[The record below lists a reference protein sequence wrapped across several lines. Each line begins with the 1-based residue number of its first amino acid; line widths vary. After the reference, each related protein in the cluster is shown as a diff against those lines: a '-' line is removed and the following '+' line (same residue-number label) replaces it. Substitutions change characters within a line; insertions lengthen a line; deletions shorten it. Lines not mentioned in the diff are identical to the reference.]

1 MQWQLPVLLR
11 LRNNALVQSGDVSCI
26 LFEGVPM
33 YWWRARVER
42 MLREGSYEG
51 YVREYIRAFK
61 RTPDD
66 DKEFVANVSRRLQT
80 VERHFLDHRD
90 DFFEREGLLEK
101 LTVGELEAKYTS
113 EISTVR
119 WVDAISWAWA
129 RTVNESYTVYLAHP
143 AALELFNSLLLNFSS
158 EDVELFI
165 GWLVIQTLAPSV
177 SLKLRDLLFVN
188 TTVEQGPYSWLTLER
203 CLELTS
209 SLFGVSAWSPL
220 LRERVTL
227 QTRDGA
233 VLLLEAI
240 ENSLKARLKESDWMD
255 GQSVDIAQRT
265 IESMKSVAGHP
276 AEVESNA
283 VRYGLYKK
291 VPDLRENFF
300 DSWQQITLSIIP
312 LVKRSWGYADLYTY
326 DPMGHGVHFYDDSHT
341 LAMPDQNLVMPYFH
355 QAAPRAVNM
364 GGLGALVARG
374 FMQAFD
380 RTSESIGGINR
391 NSWSASTKKAFEDR
405 YACVAQAYGEDWD
418 ERIARR
424 QFGDLAA
431 IHSLYKAFSPAPTLR
446 RRLYG
451 LEEFTPDQTFFVSFC
466 HALCVR
472 DPADRVARARCNV
485 PLMNL
490 RWFSEVF
497 GCRKRERMNP
507 SKRCAFW

>member
-1 MQWQLPVLLR
+1 K
-11 LRNNALVQSGDVSCI
+11 G
-26 LFEGVPM
+26 LFGEWSASSM
-33 YWWRARVER
+33 
-42 MLREGSYEG
+42 S
-51 YVREYIRAFK
+51 
-61 RTPDD
+61 
-66 DKEFVANVSRRLQT
+66 FVA
-80 VERHFLDHRD
+80 
-90 DFFEREGLLEK
+90 
-101 LTVGELEAKYTS
+101 
-113 EISTVR
+113 
-119 WVDAISWAWA
+119 
-129 RTVNESYTVYLAHP
+129 
-143 AALELFNSLLLNFSS
+143 
-158 EDVELFI
+158 
-165 GWLVIQTLAPSV
+165 
-177 SLKLRDLLFVN
+177 
-188 TTVEQGPYSWLTLER
+188 GPYSWLTLER

-209 SLFGVSAWSPL
+209 SLFGVSAWSLL
-220 LRERVTL
+220 LRERVTP

-240 ENSLKARLKESDWMD
+240 ENSLKARLRESDWMD
-255 GQSVDIAQRT
+255 GQSVDIAQRS

-276 AEVESNA
+276 VEVESNA

-300 DSWQQITLSIIP
+300 DSWQQITLSIIS
-312 LVKRSWGYADLYTY
+312 LVMRSWGYADLHTY

-380 RTSESIGGINR
+380 RTSESIGAMNR
-391 NSWSASTKKAFEDR
+391 NSWSASSKKAFEDR

-431 IHSLYKAFSPAPTLR
+431 IHSLYKAFSPAPMLR

-497 GCRKRERMNP
+497 GCRKGERMNP
-507 SKRCAFW
+507 PKRCTFW